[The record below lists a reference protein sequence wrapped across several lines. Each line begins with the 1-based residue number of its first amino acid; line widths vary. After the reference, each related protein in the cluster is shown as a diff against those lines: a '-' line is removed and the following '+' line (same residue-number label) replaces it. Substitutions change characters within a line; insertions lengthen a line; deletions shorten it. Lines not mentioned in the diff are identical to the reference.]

1 MELLLIR
8 HGQSEADLLG
18 VHEGK
23 ANFSL
28 TELGEHQAKRMATY
42 AGDSF
47 PPDLI
52 ITSPLSRAKKTA
64 LILQKSIGCRLIED
78 EDLKEYDNGVLA
90 GLSKEAALIQYPL
103 PKNGRPYHVPI
114 QEGESELEFRFRA
127 ERVLNKLLSDYP
139 GYSRIAVVSH
149 GGLISNFLK
158 AFLKQ
163 PNTSEFGYWTG
174 DTGMHLL
181 EVRDSLRLLKFL
193 NKQEHLL

>member
-23 ANFSL
+23 ANFPL

-42 AGDSF
+42 VGDSF

-90 GLSKEAALIQYPL
+90 AFQKKRHFYNIP
-103 PKNGRPYHVPI
+103 
-114 QEGESELEFRFRA
+114 
-127 ERVLNKLLSDYP
+127 
-139 GYSRIAVVSH
+139 
-149 GGLISNFLK
+149 FLK
-158 AFLKQ
+158 TAGHIMSPSRKGNQNWNSVFVQ
-163 PNTSEFGYWTG
+163 REY
-174 DTGMHLL
+174 
-181 EVRDSLRLLKFL
+181 
-193 NKQEHLL
+193 